1 MFGNV
6 CVGVSVGEEMKILK
20 LLMLS
25 ISFISASENTLLN
38 FKWGMSIDEVKEVA
52 KGKFEIISEVEKK
65 NYGEILNS
73 GFSKVFSLPKSEIE
87 SAFTVL
93 GIENTAN
100 GMEEYWRTCL
110 CDKFIDIHNITALG
124 YPMSVSHASVLTLKN
139 REGKVFLYFSNG
151 NLEVINKVIGKKSD
165 GHLEK
170 ELKRKYG
177 KGTGV
182 REGCKF
188 IYGNELMLTNS
199 KHYQMNGSG
208 ISLNTTNRDK

>member
-1 MFGNV
+1 
-6 CVGVSVGEEMKILK
+6 
-20 LLMLS
+20 
-25 ISFISASENTLLN
+25 
-38 FKWGMSIDEVKEVA
+38 
-52 KGKFEIISEVEKK
+52 
-65 NYGEILNS
+65 
-73 GFSKVFSLPKSEIE
+73 
-87 SAFTVL
+87 
-93 GIENTAN
+93 
-100 GMEEYWRTCL
+100 MEEYWRTCL

-208 ISLNTTNRDK
+208 ISLNTTKRDKKATNFELFEWQRSKAIESGDSQLEREMNEVIQKINEVTVLSISYYNPTFVEYNKKQFKVFRKKIIGE